1 MDAHTHWHRTDLQH
15 RILYSSHYGKLQQ
28 AAIYHLFTNNGKFMH
43 RTNLQ
48 SFSHRSITKFIQQS
62 VWSNTIYIN
71 HKIANTHPSF
81 QLCVCVCVCVCVHM
95 SHTYIHT
102 ILLSAMWYQYLCGR
116 IWFSRFPV
124 VEMNENVIFVVAVS
138 MSCLYSTVSLTRVW
152 EWCCIR
158 MTYHYHLTTH
168 ASPIG
173 LRTVLCKTDLSLLL
187 SSSNNPCLTHRF
199 ENGAV

>member
-81 QLCVCVCVCVCVHM
+81 QLCVCVCVCVCVYTC
-95 SHTYIHT
+95 HTHIYT
-102 ILLSAMWYQYLCGR
+102 QYYCLLCDT
-116 IWFSRFPV
+116 
-124 VEMNENVIFVVAVS
+124 NIFVVEYDS
-138 MSCLYSTVSLTRVW
+138 Q
-152 EWCCIR
+152 
-158 MTYHYHLTTH
+158 
-168 ASPIG
+168 G
-173 LRTVLCKTDLSLLL
+173 FLLL
-187 SSSNNPCLTHRF
+187 KWMKTWFLLLLCPWVVCT
-199 ENGAV
+199 AQWV